1 MTLRPN
7 SSRLNDAMELLIA
20 HGFDEMGKTL
30 KILLDTAMLIER
42 ERY

>member
-1 MTLRPN
+1 MTRPSN
-7 SSRLNDAMELLIA
+7 SNRLNDAVELLIA
-20 HGFDEMGKTL
+20 HGFAEMGKSL